1 MSLLEKL
8 SRQGGTEGNYREVG
22 AMHLALSGWNKCVI
36 IMNYNFNNDDEIFVW
51 FSAVVAKFF
60 A

>member
-36 IMNYNFNNDDEIFVW
+36 IMNYNFNNDDDDNFCLV
-51 FSAVVAKFF
+51 
-60 A
+60 